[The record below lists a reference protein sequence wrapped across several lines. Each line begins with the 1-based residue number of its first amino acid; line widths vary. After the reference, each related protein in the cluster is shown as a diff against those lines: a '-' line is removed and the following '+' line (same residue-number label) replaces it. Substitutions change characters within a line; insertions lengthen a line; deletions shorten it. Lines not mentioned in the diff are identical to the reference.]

1 MEQLAAFM
9 PTYHAGDFN
18 RNGIVDAADYV
29 FWRKTMGQ
37 TVNMG
42 TAADGNLNGNID
54 ADDVRVWE
62 ANFGKTYSSGVGS
75 GARLYEG
82 GAAVP
87 EPDARSLIAMAAS
100 ILIVAAHRPRARL
113 LAGN

>member
-18 RNGIVDAADYV
+18 RSGAVDAADYV
-29 FWRKTMGQ
+29 YWRKTMGQ

-42 TAADGNLNGNID
+42 TAADGNVNGTID
-54 ADDVRVWE
+54 SDDVRVWE
-62 ANFGKTYSSGVGS
+62 ANFGKTYSSGAGS
-75 GARLYEG
+75 GGGLSG
-82 GAAVP
+82 SGAAVP

-100 ILIVAAHRPRARL
+100 ILIVAARRPKAQL
-113 LAGN
+113 LAGY